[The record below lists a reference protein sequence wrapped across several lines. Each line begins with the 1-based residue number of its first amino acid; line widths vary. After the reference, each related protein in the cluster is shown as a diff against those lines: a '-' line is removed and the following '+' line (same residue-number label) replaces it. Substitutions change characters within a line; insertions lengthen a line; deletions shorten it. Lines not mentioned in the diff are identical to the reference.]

1 MEENVNNQL
10 DICGSIL
17 DIFSM
22 NKQDIRTISPLTLA
36 YIGDCIYDLVIRTIV
51 VERGNA
57 PVNKL
62 HKRVSDMVKASA
74 QMNMYKLIEDELT
87 DKEKAEFKR
96 GRNAKSY
103 TSAKNASKSDYRSA
117 TGFEAML
124 GYLYLNGESARV
136 VELIKLGIERQER

>member
-22 NKQDIRTISPLTLA
+22 DKQDIRTISPLTLA

-51 VERGNA
+51 VEKGNA

-74 QMNMYKLIEDELT
+74 QMNMYKLIEDVLT

-136 VELIKLGIERQER
+136 VELIKLGIERQEV